1 MWNLPRTGLTLLMRR
16 RSLFPEL
23 KRPLLACSK
32 KDSPFSFFLF
42 VAGIAFVTIWELLPS
57 AIVMKIFYL
66 IITTFFLP
74 LNLAAT
80 GTLRGPPDEAE
91 ELQEL
96 EGLTTIELEDQ
107 DEEAKHLRSRELGYF
122 ENRYQAG
129 CSDAVGWHTVIR
141 PWGKPY
147 QATYSAR
154 CNNPFDPNP
163 VSFIAGTSDKNC
175 DDDYI
180 RNCYVDGNFV
190 KCEITIAQHGAD
202 NGQCDALKV
211 DFKIHVLCC

>member
-107 DEEAKHLRSRELGYF
+107 DEEAKHLRSRRVATTPLI
-122 ENRYQAG
+122 Q
-129 CSDAVGWHTVIR
+129 IR
-141 PWGKPY
+141 SHSLPEP
-147 QATYSAR
+147 ATRTATMTI
-154 CNNPFDPNP
+154 F
-163 VSFIAGTSDKNC
+163 GTAMLTA
-175 DDDYI
+175 I
-180 RNCYVDGNFV
+180 
-190 KCEITIAQHGAD
+190 
-202 NGQCDALKV
+202 L
-211 DFKIHVLCC
+211 